1 MLTSVRHIAF
11 LHTLSNRVKIPSSKW
26 KLKLEMDVKI
36 CHFETG
42 FMVEDIVSQNDDS
55 QQQLMLHVYL

>member
-1 MLTSVRHIAF
+1 
-11 LHTLSNRVKIPSSKW
+11 
-26 KLKLEMDVKI
+26 MDVKI

-55 QQQLMLHVYL
+55 QQQLMLHVHCIFVTKMERPRICVTVI